1 MIFKTQNVRAS
12 KYTQAKATS
21 FLGNHLKY
29 LQYRDRAEQESRA
42 DRLFFNAQQEGLN
55 WRPVAKEIMQEER
68 AGDIYFHRMVFAP
81 ADDEPVP
88 DWQAWTRALMSDL
101 EKRLGK
107 SLNWYAVH
115 HQNTAH
121 PHMHVIMRGTGID
134 RETGRAVPVTLN
146 PQDFKFLR
154 EKGREHSEYENQ
166 RFLEQTLRELHERDS
181 MLQELELIPGER
193 GPQQHERDISA
204 DFDR

>member
-1 MIFKTQNVRAS
+1 MIFKTQNVRAP

-29 LQYRDRAEQESRA
+29 LQYRDRAEGESKQ
-42 DRLFFNAQQEGLN
+42 DRLFFNAERDGLN
-55 WRPVAKEIMQEER
+55 WRPAANAMMPGER
-68 AGDIYFHRMVFAP
+68 AGDIYFHRMILSP
-81 ADDEPVP
+81 ADDEPVA
-88 DWQAWTRALMSDL
+88 DWQAWTRAIMHDL
-101 EKRLGK
+101 ERRLGK
-107 SLNWYAVH
+107 SLNWYATH

-121 PHMHVIMRGTGID
+121 PHVHVIMKGTGID
-134 RETGRAVPVTLN
+134 REGRTVPVTLN

-166 RFLEQTLRELHERDS
+166 RFLEQTIRELHERDS

-193 GPQQHERDISA
+193 GPQHERDAYA